1 MKSRITGNRIIVS
14 LVLFLI
20 MIEVHVAIAQTVTSA
35 DGLLPQAKAVKG
47 WKPEGDRYYYTPDNL
62 FHYINGAADLFNSY
76 DFVKLTGSEY
86 SAVSD
91 NNKTM
96 TVDIYD
102 MNNKLNAFGIYQSKI
117 DPDCLSLNIG
127 ARAFGNDQYL
137 FFYKDRFYVEIQV
150 YLSGSD
156 AKSIL
161 SRMARSISKNIKSN
175 NEPPSVLRYLPT
187 VGLVPGSEKYITGG
201 ILGHAFLDKGLMADY
216 RVGQDVVKAFVAFF
230 PSTDTASAAFSAYK
244 VFLNKAGKKQQNPE
258 GFGKSVFASE
268 EPYHQHLLVGQ
279 QGTFVV
285 GITDL
290 SDKLSGQTLLKRLM
304 VRLKK

>member
-14 LVLFLI
+14 LALFLI
-20 MIEVHVAIAQTVTSA
+20 MIEVHVAIAQTGTSA
-35 DGLLPQAKAVKG
+35 DGLLPPAKAVKG
-47 WKPEGDRYYYTPDNL
+47 WKPEGDRYYYTPDDL

-76 DFVKLTGSEY
+76 DLVKLTGSEY

-117 DPDCLSLNIG
+117 DPDCLSLAIG
-127 ARAFGNDQYL
+127 AGAFGNDQYL
-137 FFYKDRFYVEIQV
+137 FFYKDRFYVEIQA
-150 YLSGSD
+150 YLSDSD
-156 AKSIL
+156 AKAIL
-161 SRMARSISKNIKSN
+161 SLMARSIAKNIKGN
-175 NEPPSVLRYLPT
+175 NEPPAVLRYLPAA
-187 VGLVPGSEKYITGG
+187 GLVPGSEKYITGG

-216 RVGQDVVKAFVAFF
+216 RIGQDVVKAFVAFF
-230 PSTDTASAAFSAYK
+230 PSPDTASAAFSAYK
-244 VFLNKAGKKQQNPE
+244 VFLNKAGKKQQNLK
-258 GFGKSVFASE
+258 GFGKSMFASE

-279 QGTFVV
+279 QGTYVI

-290 SDKLSGQTLLKRLM
+290 SVKLSGQTLLERLM
-304 VRLKK
+304 AQLKK

>member
-14 LVLFLI
+14 LALFLI
-20 MIEVHVAIAQTVTSA
+20 MIEVHVAIAQTGTSA

-47 WKPEGDRYYYTPDNL
+47 WKPEGDHYYYTPDDL

-76 DFVKLTGSEY
+76 DLVKLTGSEY

-102 MNNKLNAFGIYQSKI
+102 MNNKLNAFGIYQSKK
-117 DPDCLSLNIG
+117 DPDCLSLAIG
-127 ARAFGNDQYL
+127 AGAFGNDQYL
-137 FFYKDRFYVEIQV
+137 FFYKDRFYVEIQA
-150 YLSGSD
+150 YLSDSD
-156 AKSIL
+156 AKAIL
-161 SRMARSISKNIKSN
+161 SRMARSIAKNIKGN
-175 NEPPSVLRYLPT
+175 NEPPAVLRYLPAA
-187 VGLVPGSEKYITGG
+187 GLVPGSEKYITGG

-216 RVGQDVVKAFVAFF
+216 RIGQDVVKAFVAFF
-230 PSTDTASAAFSAYK
+230 PSPDTASAAFSAYK
-244 VFLNKAGKKQQNPE
+244 VFLKNAGKKQQNLK
-258 GFGKSVFASE
+258 GFGKSMFASE

-279 QGTFVV
+279 QGPYVV

-290 SDKLSGQTLLKRLM
+290 SVKLSGQTLLERLM
-304 VRLKK
+304 AQLKK